1 MNGSLGPV
9 REVWAQRAEAR
20 TTQDVLYLVYV
31 VVLSL
36 LVIGVPALRAVGAGL
51 ARPDVLP
58 VLVLDRAPQVATAL
72 TLAAG
77 ASLMLLG
84 AVRGPALLSP
94 FFTATLAASGI
105 PRRRVLWRPLARALA
120 ALVLAMTVLAALLGA
135 TLIAAG
141 QAGAG
146 AVVAFTLAA
155 AGTGLLLT
163 VAWLLGQLLGDAARR
178 ILAAVLA
185 ALAAG
190 ALLLPAGLGIGGAY
204 PTSNAPSAPPAVGL
218 LVIGSLATGASVLL
232 LDRLRGS
239 VLREQAIRW
248 ESATMAATSMD
259 MAGAAGLLRA
269 LPSAGRRLQAIGPG
283 PLPLLY
289 ARRDAVAWLRSPDR
303 LATGVLG
310 TLAAAAALAGATLL
324 TGPLAWFGVLV
335 GSLALWAASGTF
347 VDGMRHGVHTL
358 GAPRL
363 FGQTAGGQVLLHAIA
378 PLLALIVL
386 GALGGIPVGLVAAD
400 GAGAVIEAAL
410 LPVVL
415 APVLVAGRARDA
427 AKGPMPLAL
436 STPMPTPQGDL
447 SVITMLAW
455 QSDAVLLALAGGAVL
470 LAVGPLG
477 AAWPLGAAGALTALM
492 ILMTRGRLRALR
504 S

>member
-105 PRRRVLWRPLARALA
+105 PRRRVLWRPLARALT

-218 LVIGSLATGASVLL
+218 LVIGALATGASVLL

-289 ARRDAVAWLRSPDR
+289 ARRDTIAWLRSPDR

-324 TGPLAWFGVLV
+324 TGPLAWFGALV